1 MNLAHRLADA
11 ATRRAGIRAAADL
24 AALVR
29 ESVTADAVREV
40 LHLRLGALAPALRRP
55 HHRRLMREALDGALG
70 AARAQV
76 FDLPNGDVVAIARP
90 PAPALAAAEAALAAS
105 LDAAAAHVVCRL
117 RLPDGAATLLN
128 AAAQSLGL
136 DAASLPA
143 PTPATEGQGFDS
155 ADLAAAERALAT
167 ADLAAVT
174 QGVSVCRLDPEGA
187 PPEVVWEDRR
197 IAWPALAAILLPG
210 RDLAAAPALAR
221 RLERAA
227 ELRLLAELARPTLD
241 AAWRRV
247 GLALAPA
254 TLAAPGFARFAEALP
269 TGRRRDITIA
279 LRPAALL
286 AAPSGALLGAL
297 LGTLRR
303 GGFRLAL
310 DDTPPD
316 LLALLAPLLPG
327 APAGLDLLRL
337 RWAPGLPAT
346 MPAAL
351 AALLG
356 TAPEAVV
363 LTGVDRAAAI
373 AWGWEAGIRLFQGPL
388 VEKRRRGV

>member
-11 ATRRAGIRAAADL
+11 GARRAGIRAAADL

-40 LHLRLGALAPALRRP
+40 LHLRLGALAPELRRP

-90 PAPALAAAEAALAAS
+90 PAPALAAAEAALAES
-105 LDAAAAHVVCRL
+105 LEAAAAHVVRRL
-117 RLPDGAATLLN
+117 RLPDGAAALLN

-136 DAASLPA
+136 DAATLPA
-143 PTPATEGQGFDS
+143 AAPLAEGRAFDS
-155 ADLAAAERALAT
+155 VELAAAERALAT

-174 QGVSVCRLDPEGA
+174 QGLAVCRLDPEGT
-187 PPEVVWEDRR
+187 PPEVAWEDRR
-197 IAWPALAAILLPG
+197 IAWPALAPILLPG
-210 RDLAAAPALAR
+210 CELAAAPALAR

-254 TLAAPGFARFAEALP
+254 TLEAPGFARFAEALP
-269 TGRRRDITIA
+269 TGRRGDITIG

-286 AAPSGALLGAL
+286 ARPCLPALA
-297 LGTLRR
+297 TLRR
-303 GGFRLAL
+303 AGFRLAL
-310 DDTPPD
+310 DDTPPA
-316 LLALLAPLLPG
+316 LLGLLAPLLPG

-337 RWAPGLPAT
+337 RWDPGLPAA
-346 MPAAL
+346 MPPAL

-356 TAPEAVV
+356 AAPGTVV

-388 VEKRRRGV
+388 VEKRRRGP

>member
-1 MNLAHRLADA
+1 MNLAHRLADG

-105 LDAAAAHVVCRL
+105 LDAAAAQVVRRL
-117 RLPDGAATLLN
+117 RLPDGAAALLN

-136 DAASLPA
+136 DAAALPA
-143 PTPATEGQGFDS
+143 ASPATEGQGFDS

-167 ADLAAVT
+167 ADLAPVT

-241 AAWRRV
+241 AAWRKV

-286 AAPSGALLGAL
+286 AAPGGAL

-316 LLALLAPLLPG
+316 LLGLLAPLLPG

-337 RWAPGLPAT
+337 RWDPGLPAT
-346 MPAAL
+346 VPAAL
-351 AALLG
+351 ATLLG
-356 TAPEAVV
+356 TAPETVV

-388 VEKRRRGV
+388 VEKRRRG